1 MIIFGK
7 PFKMKYIIIT
17 LVLIIIFV
25 GIVGCSKVE
34 FDPKTSILKYTLK
47 NARK

>member
-7 PFKMKYIIIT
+7 PFKLKYIIIT

-25 GIVGCSKVE
+25 GIVGCSKME
-34 FDPKTSILKYTLK
+34 FDPKTSLIRYTIQNNK
-47 NARK
+47 

>member
-1 MIIFGK
+1 MIILGR
-7 PFKMKYIIIT
+7 PVKMKYIIIA

-25 GIVGCSKVE
+25 GIVGCSKIE
-34 FDPKTSILKYTLK
+34 FDPKTSILKYTLE

>member
-1 MIIFGK
+1 MIIFSK

-25 GIVGCSKVE
+25 GIVGCSKME
-34 FDPKTSILKYTLK
+34 FDPKTSLIRYTIQNNK
-47 NARK
+47 

>member
-25 GIVGCSKVE
+25 GIVGCSKME
-34 FDPKTSILKYTLK
+34 FDPKASLIKYTIQNNK
-47 NARK
+47 

>member
-7 PFKMKYIIIT
+7 PVKMKYIIIT

-34 FDPKTSILKYTLK
+34 FDPKTSLLKYTFK

>member
-1 MIIFGK
+1 MIILGR
-7 PFKMKYIIIT
+7 PVKMKYIIIT

-25 GIVGCSKVE
+25 GIVGCSKIE
-34 FDPKTSILKYTLK
+34 FDPKTSILKYTFE

>member
-1 MIIFGK
+1 MIIFGR

-25 GIVGCSKVE
+25 GIVGCSKME
-34 FDPKTSILKYTLK
+34 FDPKTSIVKYTFK

>member
-17 LVLIIIFV
+17 LVIIIIFV
-25 GIVGCSKVE
+25 GIVGCSKME
-34 FDPKTSILKYTLK
+34 FDPKTSLIRYTIQNNK
-47 NARK
+47 

>member
-25 GIVGCSKVE
+25 GIVGCSKME
-34 FDPKTSILKYTLK
+34 FDPKTSLIRYTIQNK
-47 NARK
+47 K

>member
-1 MIIFGK
+1 MIILGRQV
-7 PFKMKYIIIT
+7 KMKYIIIT

-25 GIVGCSKVE
+25 GIVGCSKIE
-34 FDPKTSILKYTLK
+34 FDPKTSIVKYTFQ